1 MDNRRWLDAGCLG
14 RGGVGQAKSLDTSG
28 RGPIVNTFRLTFF
41 AGVLLVT
48 STSHARLIRTWTYDD
63 LVKESDLVVIANVVD
78 AKVVPTTEDLSVNGL
93 ATFGHPFQQ
102 IETAIRVRAVI
113 KGKYEQKRL
122 DMVHFRYDPKDTH
135 PTINPPTLIEFP
147 KSDRIAR
154 TIGEG
159 NERVYGKDYLL
170 FLKVGKDG
178 KYRPVTGQ
186 VDPLFSVREVGNAL
200 HLILGEPR
208 K

>member
-1 MDNRRWLDAGCLG
+1 MKTFHATLF
-14 RGGVGQAKSLDTSG
+14 VG
-28 RGPIVNTFRLTFF
+28 F
-41 AGVLLVT
+41 LLAT
-48 STSHARLIRTWTYDD
+48 STSHARFIRTWTYDD

-78 AKVVPTTEDLSVNGL
+78 VKVVPTTEDLSVNGL
-93 ATFGHPFQQ
+93 GTFGYPVQQ
-102 IETAIRVRAVI
+102 IETAIRLRAVI

-122 DMVHFRYDPKDTH
+122 DMVHFRYGPKVNG
-135 PTINPPTLIEFP
+135 PIINGPTLFEFP

-186 VDPLFSVREVGNAL
+186 VDPVFSVRELGDPM
-200 HLILGEPR
+200 HLIFGEPS

>member
-1 MDNRRWLDAGCLG
+1 M
-14 RGGVGQAKSLDTSG
+14 
-28 RGPIVNTFRLTFF
+28 NTFRLTLFVVF
-41 AGVLLVT
+41 LLAA
-48 STSHARLIRTWTYDD
+48 STSHARLGRSWTYDD
-63 LVKESDLVVIANVVD
+63 LVKESDLVVIANAVD
-78 AKVVPTTEDLSVNGL
+78 TKVVPTTDDLSVNGL
-93 ATFGHPFQQ
+93 GDSGYRVQQ
-102 IETAIRVRAVI
+102 IETVIRVRAVI

-122 DMVHFRYDPKDTH
+122 DMVHFRYDPKGTVGI
-135 PTINPPTLIEFP
+135 INGPTLIEFP

-186 VDPLFSVREVGNAL
+186 ADPLFSVRELGSAL
-200 HLILGEPR
+200 HLILGEPS